1 MVEKLF
7 DEQMEYY
14 KAIDVWSKKDRVTVV
29 RYRCFQLLPDGGYT
43 VQKSDYYKA
52 PFRDTL
58 SAQHEKQFLELL
70 SEESPKVRSAL
81 FPTLIE
87 AVSAFDRDFQNRT
100 DAGRP

>member
-1 MVEKLF
+1 MVKELL

-14 KAIDVWSKKDRVTVV
+14 KAIDVWSKKDQVTVV

-43 VQKSDYYKA
+43 VQSADYYKA
-52 PFRDTL
+52 PFRGTQ

-70 SEESPKVRSAL
+70 SEESPKVRSPL

-87 AVSAFDRDFQNRT
+87 AISAFDHDFQNLIDT
-100 DAGRP
+100 EQP